1 MTAFARVVRT
11 TAFKLSAIYFVV
23 FTAFAVVF
31 VVWISRETDRI
42 LTQQVKDSIEAEIGV
57 LADEGLS
64 RGLTGIIAAIE
75 QRSRVPGASLYVVAD
90 AEGRVVAGNVT
101 EVPKALMQRTGLDP
115 ITIPYNSID
124 DQNGPKTAMVQVL
137 PLPNG
142 LRMLVGRD
150 ISDIERIRSVVAK
163 AMVLGVALLIGLALG
178 SWFFVSRRV
187 LKRIDSMAGT
197 GRQIMA
203 GDLSGRLE
211 VTGTGDE
218 FDRLAESLNAML
230 DRMEHLL
237 IGLKDV
243 SDNIAHDLK
252 TPLTRLRTRVEATLA
267 GPPDVEAYRET
278 LESTIEQSDQLIRT
292 FNALLRIARIEAGSP
307 DGAMV
312 PVDLASIVAD
322 VAEFYEPVAEE
333 AEVHLDLSLEEP
345 LPLKG
350 NRELLIQAVG
360 NLVDNAIKYVRS
372 GDESPAE
379 PRVSISA
386 RREADSVFVSV
397 ADNGP
402 GIAAGDRDR
411 VLERFVRLEKS
422 RTMPGSGLGLSLV
435 DAVTRLHHGAI
446 SLEDAQPGLAVTLRF
461 PASG

>member
-1 MTAFARVVRT
+1 MTALGKVVRT
-11 TAFKLSAIYFVV
+11 TAFKLTAIYFVV
-23 FTAFAVVF
+23 FTVFAVAF
-31 VVWISRETDRI
+31 VGWISRETDRI

-64 RGLTGIIAAIE
+64 RGLTGIVAAIE
-75 QRSRVPGASLYVVAD
+75 QRSRVPGASLYVIAD
-90 AEGRVVAGNVT
+90 SEGRVVAGNVT
-101 EVPKALMQRTGLDP
+101 EVPPALLQRSGLDP
-115 ITIPYNSID
+115 ITIPYKSLD
-124 DQNGPKTAMVQVL
+124 DENGPKTAMVQVL

-142 LRMLVGRD
+142 MRMLVGRD

-163 AMVLGVALLIGLALG
+163 ALVLGLGLLIVLALG

-187 LKRIDSMAGT
+187 LKRIDSIAGT
-197 GRQIMA
+197 SRQIMA

-230 DRMEHLL
+230 SRIEDLL
-237 IGLKDV
+237 HGLKDV

-267 GPPDVEAYRET
+267 GPQDLLAYRT
-278 LESTIEQSDQLIRT
+278 ALESTIEESDQLIRT
-292 FNALLRIARIEAGSP
+292 FNALLMIARIEAGSP
-307 DGAMV
+307 DGAMG
-312 PVDLASIVAD
+312 PIDLARIVAD

-333 AEVHLDLSLEEP
+333 AEVYLALSLEEP
-345 LPLKG
+345 LPIVG
-350 NRELLIQAVG
+350 SRELIAQALG
-360 NLVDNAIKYVRS
+360 NLIDNAIKYVRS
-372 GDESPAE
+372 GDRPPAA
-379 PRVSISA
+379 PRVAVAA
-386 RREADSVFVSV
+386 RRDGDAILVTV

-402 GIAAGDRDR
+402 GIAAEDRER
-411 VLERFVRLEKS
+411 VLKRFVRLEKS

-446 SLEDAQPGLAVTLRF
+446 SLQDANPGLVVNLRF
-461 PASG
+461 PASS